1 MSFSSAF
8 VQVEGT
14 AEGVGKLVGIFDDA
28 AEVEYF
34 DSPAGPTLRRIQA
47 PVKRLKPIVLAAQTR
62 VFWYDEI
69 RRTWMAGRVDGGL
82 VSARALN
89 ASEDHYHV
97 RFPNKTNAR
106 VPISELYVRSSQP
119 IQNPAD
125 YLAYRIT
132 DTPFFFEG
140 RVKIVRHIAQQRAA
154 FGGLTGLASSAVDLI
169 EHQVSAIRRV
179 LSDPIQ
185 RYLLADEVGLGKTIE
200 AGALIRQHLI
210 DLASDASVALI
221 VPDQLVGQWQ
231 HELAYKFFLGDDA
244 AIQVL
249 PSTSLLEPQETLSAP
264 TLLVVD
270 EAHNICLDAF
280 SEDHKRRNRYEHLA
294 LLAAK
299 APAVLLLSGTPVL
312 HQEEGFLAML
322 HLLEPDAYP
331 LDGLE
336 SFRQR
341 VEERKMVAEAVADLR
356 DDASSLFAEEAIDRI
371 ESTFSNDARLHKLC
385 SEAREHLSK
394 VIDDPDRTHSLRTL
408 RTHVSEIYRLHR
420 RLLRSRRVDPKVQEH
435 LPTRNG
441 VHILDVEDHLR
452 AEAYSFLDAW
462 RLGVL
467 DVDAVGPEVK
477 GLFAIFVEAAISH
490 PRVLLRRIEQ
500 RIACLEGAS
509 DAGLGH
515 DKLGKLDVPWAFEQE
530 RELLHQQRALM
541 NQAGSDPRIPAL
553 ATWLREETEIRKAI
567 VFVDDSEIADMV
579 AAELGS
585 ELGSNS
591 VLRYGD
597 RHKDVRTF
605 EKSSAIRVLVCDSGA
620 EEGLNL
626 QRTGAAIVHYDLP
639 LEPARIEQ
647 RIGRVD
653 RIELRGRLRNVIFS
667 NQHPYESEWRRF
679 LVEQICV
686 FNRSIASL
694 QYVLSEAAKQVRT
707 GLLSEGREAIEI
719 VASGF
724 SQPGRS
730 LEDELRRINAEEAL
744 DSVEVN
750 PDEDAEF
757 FNGLLERD
765 EWLSTK
771 GRISLDSWVKD
782 RLQFFAEDLGRDV
795 MRYLYDLHRPTLVP
809 LQQALDVFNDCVDRD
824 SMRPHARTQ
833 VPLKPMCF
841 DRARAELTRTPLL
854 RVGHAFLA
862 HLETLVRNDDR
873 GTAFAL
879 WRYIPRRF
887 EIPEVY
893 FRFDFFI
900 EANLIDNEQLSAT
913 GNLSRHALRRRADD
927 AFPVSFRTIWLS
939 ADLQVIEA
947 PETLAM
953 LALSYSKLP
962 RADGSRDW
970 NLSPERWERAE
981 RFVVIQDWTE
991 LVDRAG
997 KAARQHLV
1005 SDAAFRKVCADAAR
1019 RMEESS
1025 EAKIEA
1031 LESRLARLSGKAVE
1045 VETRALAFER
1055 TLIHTLAEGITTPN
1069 VRMDSIG
1076 VVILASRS
1084 LEES

>member
-14 AEGVGKLVGIFDDA
+14 AEGIGKLVGIFDDA

-34 DSPAGPTLRRIQA
+34 DSPAGPALRRIQA

-62 VFWYDEI
+62 VFWYDEV

-97 RFPNKTNAR
+97 RFPNKTDAR

-169 EHQVSAIRRV
+169 EHQVLAIRRV

-210 DLASDASVALI
+210 DLAPHASVALI
-221 VPDQLVGQWQ
+221 VPDHLVGQWQ
-231 HELAYKFFLGDDA
+231 NELAYKFFLGDDA
-244 AIQVL
+244 AVRIL
-249 PSTSLLEPQETLSAP
+249 PSASLLEPQETLLAP

-280 SEDHKRRNRYEHLA
+280 SEDPKRRHRYEHLA

-299 APAVLLLSGTPVL
+299 APAALLLSGTPVL

-331 LDGLE
+331 LDELE

-341 VEERKMVAEAVADLR
+341 VEERKTVAEAIADLR

-371 ESTFSNDARLHKLC
+371 ESTFPNDARLHRLC
-385 SEAREHLSK
+385 SKAREHLSK
-394 VIDDPDRTHSLRTL
+394 VIDDPDRTQSLRTL

-441 VHILDVEDHLR
+441 VHTLEVEDHLR

-462 RLGVL
+462 RLRVL

-477 GLFAIFVEAAISH
+477 RLFAAFVEAAISH

-500 RIACLEGAS
+500 RLACLEGLS
-509 DAGLGH
+509 DRELGH
-515 DKLGKLDVPWAFEQE
+515 AVFGKLDIPWVFEQE
-530 RELLHQQRALM
+530 RELLHQQRELLKD
-541 NQAGSDPRIPAL
+541 AGPDPRIPVL
-553 ATWLREETEIRKAI
+553 ATWLREQPDIRKVI

-579 AAELGS
+579 AAELGA
-585 ELGSNS
+585 EFGSNS
-591 VLRYGD
+591 ALRYRD

-605 EKSSAIRVLVCDSGA
+605 EQSSAVRVLVCDSGA

-667 NQHPYESEWRRF
+667 DTHPYESEWRRF
-679 LVEQICV
+679 LVEQIGV

-694 QYVLSEAAKQVRT
+694 QYVLSEAAKQVRA
-707 GLLSEGREAIEI
+707 GFLSEGREAIEI
-719 VASGF
+719 VALGF

-750 PDEDAEF
+750 ADEDAEF

-765 EWLSTK
+765 ERLSSR
-771 GRISLDSWVKD
+771 GRISLDSWVKE
-782 RLQFFAEDLGRDV
+782 RLQFFSEDLGQDV
-795 MRYLYDLHRPTLVP
+795 MRYLYDLRRPTLVP
-809 LQQALDVFNDCVDRD
+809 LQEALESFNECIDRH
-824 SMRPHARTQ
+824 SLRPHARTQ
-833 VPLKPMCF
+833 VPLKPLCF

-854 RVGHAFLA
+854 RVGHAFLT
-862 HLETLVRNDDR
+862 HLETLVRKDDR

-887 EIPEVY
+887 DIPEVY

-900 EANLIDNEQLSAT
+900 EANLIDDQQLYAA
-913 GNLSRHALRRRADD
+913 GNLSKHALRRRADD
-927 AFPVSFRTIWLS
+927 AFPVSYHTIWLS
-939 ADLQVIEA
+939 ADLEVVKI
-947 PETLAM
+947 PETLAA

-970 NLSPERWERAE
+970 NLSPERWELAE

-991 LVDRAG
+991 LVERVE

-1005 SDAAFRKVCADAAR
+1005 DDAEFRSACADAAK
-1019 RMEESS
+1019 RMQESS

-1045 VETRALAFER
+1045 VETRALTLER
-1055 TLIHTLAEGITTPN
+1055 TLIHHLVDGITTPN
-1069 VRMDSIG
+1069 VRMDSTG
-1076 VVILASRS
+1076 VVILASRA
-1084 LEES
+1084 LEET